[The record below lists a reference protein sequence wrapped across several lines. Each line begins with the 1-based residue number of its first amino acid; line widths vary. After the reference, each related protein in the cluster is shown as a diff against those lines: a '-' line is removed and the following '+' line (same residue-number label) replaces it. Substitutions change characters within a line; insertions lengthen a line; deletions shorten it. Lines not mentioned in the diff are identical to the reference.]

1 MELEK
6 RKGYIMK
13 EDAGRGWRRVVPSPE
28 PKNIIE
34 SKTLKTLVELNFI
47 VITAGGGG
55 IPVIRDDDGKLKG
68 VSAVIDKDL
77 AAELVGEIV
86 NADVLNYS
94 NSSRKSMYQF

>member
-1 MELEK
+1 M
-6 RKGYIMK
+6 
-13 EDAGRGWRRVVPSPE
+13 
-28 PKNIIE
+28 
-34 SKTLKTLVELNFI
+34 VELNFI

-86 NADVLNYS
+86 DADVLIILTAVEKYVSILTNQ
-94 NSSRKSMYQF
+94 RKRIGYHYH